1 MTTATRSLHAQVE
14 KWLPTGG
21 TCRPRVRRFGRTRAQ
36 GFRFVC
42 VEAADAMHH
51 TLVFFRH
58 RDGAWRVFPP
68 APECP
73 AMRGPGSTF

>member
-1 MTTATRSLHAQVE
+1 MTTANRSLHAQVE
-14 KWLPTGG
+14 KWLPSGATQ
-21 TCRPRVRRFGRTRAQ
+21 TPRVRGFGRSRAH

-51 TLVFFRH
+51 TLIFFRH
-58 RDGAWRVFPP
+58 GDGGWRVFPP

-73 AMRGPGSTF
+73 AMREPDATF